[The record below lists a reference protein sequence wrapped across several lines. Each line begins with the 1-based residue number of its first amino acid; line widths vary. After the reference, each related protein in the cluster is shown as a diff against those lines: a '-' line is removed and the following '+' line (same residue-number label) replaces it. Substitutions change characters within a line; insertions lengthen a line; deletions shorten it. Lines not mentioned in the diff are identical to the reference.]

1 MTRSRLFSL
10 ALTTIVALAGLGVGT
25 GAASI
30 AGTAGSDVV
39 RSYPP
44 VCC

>member
-10 ALTTIVALAGLGVGT
+10 VVTTLVALAGLGVGT
-25 GAASI
+25 AAASV
-30 AGTAGSDVV
+30 ASPSGSVV
-39 RSYPP
+39 VHSSPP

>member
-10 ALTTIVALAGLGVGT
+10 ALTAGLALAGLGVGT
-25 GAASI
+25 AATSLAGPAGGALVS
-30 AGTAGSDVV
+30 SH
-39 RSYPP
+39 PP

>member
-10 ALTTIVALAGLGVGT
+10 ALTSIVALAGLGVGT
-25 GAASI
+25 AVASI
-30 AGTAGSDVV
+30 AGPAGSVVV

>member
-10 ALTTIVALAGLGVGT
+10 AVTTMVALAGLGVGT
-25 GAASI
+25 PAASVAGAA
-30 AGTAGSDVV
+30 GS
-39 RSYPP
+39 SALHGSPP